1 MSLSSLALLGTAVAL
16 LAGARALRTAA
27 QTMAA
32 GRLPV

>member
-1 MSLSSLALLGTAVAL
+1 MSLPILALLGTAVAIL
-16 LAGARALRTAA
+16 TGARALRTAA